1 VHGDLCPNNIMV
13 SISNDAL
20 DEVNLVDFGSAYK
33 FDEFLKVSST
43 TPEYLAP
50 ELIIFKESIAD
61 REPA

>member
-1 VHGDLCPNNIMV
+1 MV